1 MYIHVYNYPCTQI
14 ERDSAMFRK
23 IWKAIEESNKRR
35 VDYYLLSN
43 MTDRQLKD
51 LGLTRGEIRYRIYND
66 N

>member
-1 MYIHVYNYPCTQI
+1 ML
-14 ERDSAMFRK
+14 RK